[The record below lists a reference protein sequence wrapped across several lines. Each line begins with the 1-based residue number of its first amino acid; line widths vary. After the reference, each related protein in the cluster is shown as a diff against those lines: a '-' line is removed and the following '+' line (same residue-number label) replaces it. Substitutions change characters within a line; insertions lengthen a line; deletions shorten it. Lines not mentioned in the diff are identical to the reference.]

1 MYGRESEGRTSQS
14 LVVSMTKLRL
24 VLEQES
30 ATSVQGVITKVPVI
44 VIRLAA
50 ESTLRNWSYSPQM
63 QGVYLPAGLLSLHFF
78 NILHSCVLGDNLMV
92 FSMKMVIGFWRC
104 R

>member
-1 MYGRESEGRTSQS
+1 MYGRECEGRVSQS

-30 ATSVQGVITKVPVI
+30 ATSVEGAITKVPVI

-50 ESTLRNWSYSPQM
+50 EATLRNWSYSPQM
-63 QGVYLPAGLLSLHFF
+63 QGVEKICAFAGL
-78 NILHSCVLGDNLMV
+78 N
-92 FSMKMVIGFWRC
+92 
-104 R
+104 